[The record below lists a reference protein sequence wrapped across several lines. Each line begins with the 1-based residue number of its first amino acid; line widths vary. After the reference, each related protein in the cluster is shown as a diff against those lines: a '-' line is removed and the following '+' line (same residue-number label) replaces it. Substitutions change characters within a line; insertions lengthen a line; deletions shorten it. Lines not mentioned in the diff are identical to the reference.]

1 MARAPRDEG
10 QISPWPFAG
19 MVLMASA
26 FFLYA
31 ASGLVAPWWAV
42 VVLMSVWTALFV
54 LCCRWWTPYPKRLV
68 SVALGSMAL
77 WFVFL
82 VLGAALLGWGE

>member
-1 MARAPRDEG
+1 
-10 QISPWPFAG
+10 

-42 VVLMSVWTALFV
+42 VLLMIVWVALFV
-54 LCCRWWTPYPKRLV
+54 LCCRWWTPHPKRLV
-68 SVALGSMAL
+68 PVALGSMVL
-77 WFVFL
+77 WFVVL
-82 VLGAALLGWGE
+82 VLGAALLDWRA